1 MVYGRP
7 PTSPTPLVASPP
19 DLRLSSG
26 YQSYVSMAI
35 PIRFPC
41 VLPWKS
47 LYKADKQIEINQKTF
62 ISNNINGM
70 LAVVVVV
77 VVIAVIPYIS
87 STAELKLRLSRLSKN
102 AMST

>member
-1 MVYGRP
+1 MVGPQLPQLPWLLARLTLGYP
-7 PTSPTPLVASPP
+7 PVTKAM
-19 DLRLSSG
+19 
-26 YQSYVSMAI
+26 SMAI

>member
-1 MVYGRP
+1 MVGPQLPQLPWLLARLTLGYP
-7 PTSPTPLVASPP
+7 PVTKAM
-19 DLRLSSG
+19 
-26 YQSYVSMAI
+26 SMAI

-70 LAVVVVV
+70 LAVVVVI
-77 VVIAVIPYIS
+77 IAVIPYIS